1 MALRTRK
8 TGRLWNR
15 ALCALSTLLLSLT
28 IAGQPCADNETTATS
43 ETAAGTQKNIAAGK
57 RIAAIMSSDQPR
69 YHGAHRS
76 FITSLAAR
84 GYPPSSTEII
94 LHTPTP
100 DQPSW
105 SSTIRTCKTYKPDL
119 IVAYGASAALTAMK
133 ESGGIPVVSADVYAG
148 ELQAKGLYGVH
159 SRVPMITLLKTLQEI
174 HPYRRIGIIYTSRES
189 GSQSQRDEIR
199 KLALQ
204 LVVSVT
210 EVNTLSAS
218 TLENGL
224 NSLIDRSDVII
235 ATESSIVCRNF
246 DRIISRTREH
256 NIPVAATM
264 PDSAEKGALV
274 SLEID
279 PQEQGHL
286 AADIAVRL
294 LEGATPDH
302 LTLLNPRRID
312 LVVNMRTAREMG
324 LKLPFQ
330 VLGNAT
336 RVIK

>member
-1 MALRTRK
+1 
-8 TGRLWNR
+8 
-15 ALCALSTLLLSLT
+15 
-28 IAGQPCADNETTATS
+28 
-43 ETAAGTQKNIAAGK
+43 
-57 RIAAIMSSDQPR
+57 MSSDQPR
-69 YHGAHRS
+69 YHSAHRS

-94 LHTPTP
+94 LHTPNP
-100 DQPSW
+100 DPSSL
-105 SSTIRTCKTYKPDL
+105 SSTIRTCKAYKPDL
-119 IVAYGASAALTAMK
+119 IVAYGATAALTAMK
-133 ESGGIPVVSADVYAG
+133 EAGGIPVVSADIYAG
-148 ELQAKGLYGVH
+148 EQQAKGLYGVH
-159 SRVPMITLLKTLQEI
+159 SRVPIITILKTLQEI
-174 HPYRRIGIIYTSRES
+174 HPYRTIGILYTSRES

-204 LVVSVT
+204 LMVSVT
-210 EVNTLSAS
+210 EVNASSAS
-218 TLENGL
+218 TLEVGL
-224 NSLIDRSDVII
+224 NSLIERSDVII

-246 DRIISRTREH
+246 DRIISHTREH

-279 PQEQGHL
+279 PREQGHL

-302 LTLLNPRRID
+302 LSLLNPRRTD
-312 LVVNMRTAREMG
+312 LIVNMRIASEMG